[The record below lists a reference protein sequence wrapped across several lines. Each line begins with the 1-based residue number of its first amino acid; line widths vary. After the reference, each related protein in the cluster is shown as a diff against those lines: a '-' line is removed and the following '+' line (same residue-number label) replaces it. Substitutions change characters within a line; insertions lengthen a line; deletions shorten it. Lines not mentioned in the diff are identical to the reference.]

1 MPSGHGRKAPSPRV
15 SPASTRAAL
24 NAAPSSSSLPR
35 AVYGG
40 DNAPHSF
47 FTLRVRSAGQAAGR
61 AQTDTE
67 LFSYHTKSR
76 AVVHISAVNS
86 TFERRAPFPTADRKS
101 APQDE
106 SHKFIIN
113 DINNKSFY
121 YSEINFCLLPRA
133 LTTHWALNRNYAK
146 NAKTDNLSEDYFVI

>member
-1 MPSGHGRKAPSPRV
+1 MKHTMIYADHASTTAL
-15 SPASTRAAL
+15 SPAAL
-24 NAAPSSSSLPR
+24 EAMLPYFTQGYGNPSSL
-35 AVYGG
+35 
-40 DNAPHSF
+40 H
-47 FTLRVRSAGQAAGR
+47 SAGQAAGR

-86 TFERRAPFPTADRKS
+86 TFGRRAPFPAADRKS
-101 APQDE
+101 APRDE

-121 YSEINFCLLPRA
+121 YSEINFCLLLRV

-146 NAKTDNLSEDYFVI
+146 NAKTGNLSEDYFVI